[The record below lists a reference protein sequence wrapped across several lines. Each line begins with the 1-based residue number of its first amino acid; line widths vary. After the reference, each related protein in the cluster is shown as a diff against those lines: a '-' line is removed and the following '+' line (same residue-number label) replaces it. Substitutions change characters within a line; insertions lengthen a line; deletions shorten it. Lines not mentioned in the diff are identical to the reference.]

1 MFGSDVL
8 SLTLNSVEG
17 TTLLGLLLK
26 EHNLS
31 AINRL
36 IEHKKKMDNK
46 IETII
51 FNIKTVL
58 FECNN

>member
-1 MFGSDVL
+1 MFGSDVS

-31 AINRL
+31 AIKRL
-36 IEHKKKMDNK
+36 IEHNMKMDTK
-46 IETII
+46 IGTII
-51 FNIKTVL
+51 FNIKTVIL
-58 FECNN
+58 EFRY